1 MQTDNLQQLIR
12 RELPGLLRQDPECRG
27 YVREIS
33 QQACADKAETEDRF
47 TAMLNELRRDRE
59 ESSRKFDECM
69 ARMDR
74 EHAEQT
80 RKWEEQNRKWDEH
93 NRRFDAFQAE
103 QNRKWD
109 EQNRKWD
116 ENQKEI
122 RALTQKLERSISAL
136 GARWGIQSEAS
147 FRNALAGIL
156 EENLAVHVFNYTD
169 FDDSG
174 EVFGR
179 PEQIELD
186 IIIQNGKLLICE
198 LKSSID
204 RGGMYLFERKARF
217 YEKKHQRKAD
227 KLIVISPMISP
238 KAEKVA
244 KQLGII
250 TYSDSLEVDAL

>member
-12 RELPGLLRQDPECRG
+12 RELPGLLRQDPDFRA
-27 YVREIS
+27 YVLDIS
-33 QQACADKAETEDRF
+33 QHAYADKAETEDRF
-47 TAMLNELRRDRE
+47 TVLLNELRRDRE
-59 ESSRKFDECM
+59 ES
-69 ARMDR
+69 
-74 EHAEQT
+74 
-80 RKWEEQNRKWDEH
+80 NRKWDEH
-93 NRRFDAFQAE
+93 NRRFDAFQKEQAEKWAE

-116 ENQKEI
+116 ENQK
-122 RALTQKLERSISAL
+122 KLDRSIGAL
-136 GARWGIQSEAS
+136 GARWGMQSEAS

-156 EENLAVHVFNYTD
+156 EDNFAVHVINYTD
-169 FDDSG
+169 YDDTG

-217 YEKKHQRKAD
+217 YENKHQRKAD
-227 KLIVISPMISP
+227 KLIVISPMIST

-250 TYSDSLEVDAL
+250 TYSDSDDVKAL